1 MNNVILF
8 ESADSTYYGV
18 YNLETQEL
26 YDYEGKPIDDINDI
40 LYGSYTYIVWNR
52 AYKNMCLE
60 GCRSNDFEYTTIH
73 NRCDGI
79 IAYSLENS
87 HSIIIEFA

>member
-1 MNNVILF
+1 
-8 ESADSTYYGV
+8 V

-26 YDYEGKPIDDINDI
+26 YDCEGKPIDDISYI
-40 LYGSYTYIVWNR
+40 LLYTHIVWNR

-60 GCRSNDFEYTTIH
+60 GCISNDFEYTTIH
-73 NRCDGI
+73 NRRDSM

-87 HSIIIEFA
+87 RSIIIEFA

>member
-1 MNNVILF
+1 MILTIF
-8 ESADSTYYGV
+8 YM
-18 YNLETQEL
+18 
-26 YDYEGKPIDDINDI
+26 DYIH
-40 LYGSYTYIVWNR
+40 IVWNR

-73 NRCDGI
+73 NRRDSI

-87 HSIIIEFA
+87 RSIIIEFA